1 MSTVTTPPSFIQKAL
16 VAHGQDC
23 EPWIKALAEECDKL
37 GVVRPVAARI
47 GYSHSAVSAVINGS
61 YPGNRAKIQT
71 AVTSCLM
78 GNEVTCPVM
87 GKIASEKCL
96 KIQRRTTLMSSDPTA
111 VKLWRAC
118 RSGCPFSG
126 VKS

>member
-1 MSTVTTPPSFIQKAL
+1 MSTATTNPSFTQKAIS
-16 VAHGQDC
+16 AHGEDC
-23 EPWIKALAEECDKL
+23 DLWIKALAEECDKL
-37 GVVRPVAARI
+37 GTVRPVAARI

-61 YPGNRAKIQT
+61 YPGSLAKIQT

-87 GKIASEKCL
+87 GKIPSEKCL
-96 KIQRRTTLMSSDPTA
+96 RIQRRTTLMSSDPTA

-118 RSGCPFSG
+118 RSGCQFSG
-126 VKS
+126 VK

>member
-1 MSTVTTPPSFIQKAL
+1 MSLFQAKAI
-16 VAHGQDC
+16 VAHGEGC
-23 EPWIKALAEECDKL
+23 PPWIMALATACDKA
-37 GVVRPVAARI
+37 GTVRPVASRI

-61 YPGNRAKIQT
+61 YPGNPDKIMV

-78 GNEVTCPVM
+78 GNEVACPVL
-87 GKIASEKCL
+87 GKVAAEKCL
-96 KIQRRTTLMSSDPTA
+96 RIQRRPKLMASDPTA

-118 RSGCPFSG
+118 RSGCEFSG